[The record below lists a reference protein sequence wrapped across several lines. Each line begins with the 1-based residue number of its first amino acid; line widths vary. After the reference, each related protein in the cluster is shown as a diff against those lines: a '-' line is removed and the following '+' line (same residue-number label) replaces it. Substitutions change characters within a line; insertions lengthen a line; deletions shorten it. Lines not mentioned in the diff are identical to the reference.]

1 MESLSQILEEELENA
16 VEVKDKKSLH
26 RYVYLSTQNIVTRQ
40 ENQEQFQLLR
50 NDIQQNSSD
59 IRELAAAMKVG
70 FEIMETKFE
79 AVDKRFEAVDK
90 RFEAVDRRFESVDKR
105 FVDLQHY
112 MDRRFSTQ
120 FRFLTLGFTIMVVL
134 MSLYN
139 FL

>member
-40 ENQEQFQLLR
+40 ENQEQFQQNR
-50 NDIQQNSSD
+50 ND
-59 IRELAAAMKVG
+59 IRELAAAMKAG
-70 FEIMETKFE
+70 FELMETKFN
-79 AVDKRFEAVDK
+79 AVDK
-90 RFEAVDRRFESVDKR
+90 RFEAVDRRFESMDKR
-105 FVDLQHY
+105 FEDLQHY